1 VSLRINSG
9 GAEGR
14 KADTRKP
21 AQMLRALLV
30 GVPIAALTVAIP
42 LVNRVEPRIFGL
54 PFLLCW
60 IVAWVL
66 LVPAFLWTI
75 GRMERRW

>member
-1 VSLRINSG
+1 
-9 GAEGR
+9 
-14 KADTRKP
+14 
-21 AQMLRALLV
+21 MLRAVLAAI
-30 GVPIAALTVAIP
+30 PIAAVTVVVP

-60 IVAWVL
+60 ITGWVL
-66 LVPAFLWTI
+66 LIPAFLWTI